1 MTSSP
6 TEGARTSDWAK
17 QGLTLN
23 LDQGELF
30 ERAFRHAAIG
40 MALVDLDGRFLK
52 VNDALC
58 QTVGYSRDELMAL
71 DFQTI
76 THPADLS
83 ADLGLAKRLLEG
95 EIESYHIEKRYL
107 HKGGSE
113 VWSVLSVT
121 LARSSNGAARFFISQ
136 LQDITARKQA
146 ESSMAEFFAASPDLL
161 AIAGS
166 SGHFEL
172 VNLTWQTQLGWSPEE
187 LTRRPFLDFV
197 HPEDRERTL
206 REAEATYQGRPTSG
220 FRNRYLA
227 RDGSYRSLEW
237 NTRPTSGGKFHCIA
251 RDVSQ
256 REQAER
262 ELRHT
267 KLLLEATIANIEDGV
282 VLLDSERNVVLFNR
296 AYCALFAL
304 EESTLRG
311 MSRAQFLVHA
321 SALAEDASSFERDF
335 SEISLNADS
344 NVAYFTLV
352 RPSRRVLRRSAR
364 PVGSEG
370 ERLYLVV
377 WHDVTVEHDR
387 ARDQERAAHT
397 DSLTGLPN
405 RRAAD
410 EALPR
415 EISRA
420 DRTTSSLCA
429 VMMDIDHFKRVN
441 DDFGHAVGDSVLR
454 HIADAI
460 QSQARSADLV
470 ARWGGEEFVALLSSD
485 RAGARLFAER
495 VRAAVE
501 ALELPQVG
509 QVTIS
514 AGIGQY
520 TGDGSGSAEQL
531 LADADAQLYEAKA
544 QGRNRVQG

>member
-1 MTSSP
+1 MKSSP

-17 QGLTLN
+17 QGLTVD

-76 THPADLS
+76 THPADLN
-83 ADLGLAKRLLEG
+83 ADSSLAKRLLAG
-95 EIESYHIEKRYL
+95 EIESYHLEKRYL
-107 HKGGSE
+107 HKNGNE

-121 LARSSNGAARFFISQ
+121 LVRSADGAARFFISQ
-136 LQDITARKQA
+136 LQDIT
-146 ESSMAEFFAASPDLL
+146 
-161 AIAGS
+161 
-166 SGHFEL
+166 
-172 VNLTWQTQLGWSPEE
+172 
-187 LTRRPFLDFV
+187 
-197 HPEDRERTL
+197 
-206 REAEATYQGRPTSG
+206 
-220 FRNRYLA
+220 
-227 RDGSYRSLEW
+227 
-237 NTRPTSGGKFHCIA
+237 
-251 RDVSQ
+251 
-256 REQAER
+256 AER

-282 VLLDSERNVVLFNR
+282 VLLDAKRNVVLFNR
-296 AYCALFAL
+296 AYGALFGL

-311 MSRAQFLVHA
+311 MSREQFLRHVGT
-321 SALAEDASSFERDF
+321 LVEDASSFERDF

-352 RPSRRVLRRSAR
+352 RPNRRVLRRSAR

-397 DSLTGLPN
+397 DALTGLPN

-420 DRTTSSLCA
+420 DRTGGSLCA
-429 VMMDIDHFKRVN
+429 VMLDIDKFKRVN
-441 DDFGHAVGDSVLR
+441 DGFGHAVGDGVLR
-454 HIADAI
+454 HIADVI

-485 RAGARLFAER
+485 LAGARLFAER

-509 QVTIS
+509 RVTIS

-520 TGDGSGSAEQL
+520 AADGSGSAERL
-531 LADADAQLYEAKA
+531 LADADARLYEAKA
-544 QGRNRVQG
+544 AGRNRVQG